1 MKNCTRLFIVLLLSI
16 QAIAQQKLDYDTD
29 SRWFW
34 GLNVGS
40 TWSKADVAKKN
51 DWGFGLTIGKAFNY
65 NYGRKLSFDI
75 RGRYLTGEWFGQN
88 YDTTDISGIYPYNLP
103 GTDYSS
109 TLGYSVLNHKTRVH
123 ELSLELVI
131 HANNLRARTGWDPY
145 VFGGIGYSWY
155 KATGN
160 LLGSDDNIIQ
170 YDQLVAANDISKES
184 ITDVFG
190 VLPDYETN
198 LIKDPAHEFAR
209 NWMPSLGLG
218 LGYQFGKRFSMG
230 IEHKTTFTRADN
242 FDGYILPTG
251 KYANDWYHYT
261 SLYMT
266 FQLRAQPIAE
276 PERQPIVVD
285 QTTPTVKY
293 PPIVDYRN
301 PMSDVT
307 VNSPNYNLVVSV
319 ANVLEQQQVQLTQ
332 NGRPIYFNWNR
343 NSGTASANVTLQLG
357 ANVFTTIGTNQVG
370 TDQETITIIYERL
383 PEPPTPPVVVKVP
396 PVVTITNP
404 AVNPKEVTTPTYAFE
419 STVLNVTQQNQIT
432 VKLNGQNIPFVFN
445 PTTHQVTGNLLLI
458 QGANTLQVAA
468 TNADGSDSKQTVLIY
483 RPVVVKVPPVVT
495 ITNPAVN
502 PKEVTSATY
511 AFESTVLNVTQQ
523 NQITVQL
530 NGQNILF
537 VFNPTTHQV
546 TGNLLLIQGANTLQ
560 VAATNADGS
569 DSKQTVLI
577 YRPVVVKVP
586 PVVTITNPA
595 VNPKEVT
602 SATYAF
608 ESTVL
613 NVTQQNQI
621 TVQLN
626 GQNIPFVFNPTT
638 HQVTGNLSLIQ
649 GANTLQVAATNADGS
664 DSKQTVLIYR
674 PVVVKVPPVVT
685 ITNPA
690 VNPKEVTSATY
701 AFESTVLNVTQQNQ
715 ITVQLNG
722 QNIPF
727 VFNPT
732 THQVTGNLSLIQG
745 ANTLQVAATNADGS
759 DSKQTVLIF
768 RPVVVKV
775 PPVVTITNPSVNPKE
790 VTTVTYAYES
800 TVLNVTQQNQITV
813 QLNGQNI
820 PFVFNPTTHQV
831 TGNLSLIQGANTL
844 QVAATN
850 ADGSDSK
857 QTVLIYQPAPIVL
870 LPEVNFVQPQSPGQ
884 VVAVAN
890 YNMLATVLHVTAANQ
905 ITVSLNG
912 QQMPSSAWSFNANS
926 HTVSMNT
933 VLATGNNVFVV
944 TGTNVAGTDNATTT
958 IIFRQPVVEC
968 IKPSIT
974 VMQPTAL
981 LTGGTVNQSTITMTA
996 QVTEVVSVTAISCR
1010 LNGVLQAAGTYTAG
1024 TYSKPLD
1031 LVSGQNVIE
1040 LSATNNCG
1048 TTTTSKT
1055 IVYRAPQVEKPVI
1068 TLKSPTTCPAL
1079 LARGP
1084 QVITG
1089 TVSGVANA
1097 SQVTISY
1104 NNSPVVFT
1112 STIANNTLTF
1122 SCTVTVLANT
1132 LNFPLVITAT
1142 NQGGVTVKECLISIK
1157 DYAGGGN
1164 DQTSPVGGDK
1174 PKPSPTKPRTPIIP
1188 TDTIRKPTITPPSTP
1203 AQP

>member
-1 MKNCTRLFIVLLLSI
+1 MKNITSLVVGLFLSLSVY
-16 QAIAQQKLDYDTD
+16 AQQKLDYDTD

-75 RGRYLTGEWFGQN
+75 RGRYLTGEWYGQN

-198 LIKDPAHEFAR
+198 LINDPAHEFAR
-209 NWMPSLGLG
+209 NWMPSLGVG

-301 PMSDVT
+301 PMNDVT

-332 NGRPIYFNWNR
+332 NGKPIYFNWNR
-343 NSGTASANVTLQLG
+343 NSCTASANVTLQLG
-357 ANVFTTIGTNQVG
+357 ANVFTTVGTNQVG

-404 AVNPKEVTTPTYAFE
+404 AINPKEVTTTTYAFE

-432 VKLNGQNIPFVFN
+432 VQLNGQNIPFVFN
-445 PTTHQVTGNLLLI
+445 PTTHQVTGNLSLI

-483 RPVVVKVPPVVT
+483 RPFVVKVPPVVT

-502 PKEVTSATY
+502 PKEVTTATY

-530 NGQNILF
+530 NGQNIPF

-546 TGNLLLIQGANTLQ
+546 TGNLSLIQGANTLQ

-577 YRPVVVKVP
+577 YRPFVVKVP

-602 SATYAF
+602 TATYAF

-690 VNPKEVTSATY
+690 INPKDVTTATF
-701 AFESTVLNVTQQNQ
+701 AFESTVLNVTQKNQ

-722 QNIPF
+722 QNTPF
-727 VFNPT
+727 GFNPA
-732 THQVTGNLSLIQG
+732 THQVTGNL
-745 ANTLQVAATNADGS
+745 T
-759 DSKQTVLIF
+759 
-768 RPVVVKV
+768 
-775 PPVVTITNPSVNPKE
+775 
-790 VTTVTYAYES
+790 
-800 TVLNVTQQNQITV
+800 
-813 QLNGQNI
+813 
-820 PFVFNPTTHQV
+820 
-831 TGNLSLIQGANTL
+831 LIQGANTL

-857 QTVLIYQPAPIVL
+857 QTVLIYKPAPVVL

-912 QQMPSSAWSFNANS
+912 QQMPSSAWLFNANS

-944 TGTNVAGTDNATTT
+944 TGTNAAGTDNATTT

-968 IKPSIT
+968 FKPSIT
-974 VMQPTAL
+974 FMQPTAL

-1164 DQTSPVGGDK
+1164 DQTNPVDGGK
-1174 PKPSPTKPRTPIIP
+1174 PKPSPAKPRTPINP
-1188 TDTIRKPTITPPSTP
+1188 TDTIRKPIITPPSTP

>member
-1 MKNCTRLFIVLLLSI
+1 VKEKIDVMKNITSLVVGLFLSLSVY
-16 QAIAQQKLDYDTD
+16 AQQKLDYDTD

-75 RGRYLTGEWFGQN
+75 RGRYLTGEWYGQN

-190 VLPDYETN
+190 ALPDYETN
-198 LIKDPAHEFAR
+198 LINDPAHEFAR

-301 PMSDVT
+301 PMNDVT

-332 NGRPIYFNWNR
+332 NGKPIYFNWNR
-343 NSGTASANVTLQLG
+343 NSGTASATVTLQLG
-357 ANVFTTIGTNQVG
+357 ANVFTTVGTNQVG

-502 PKEVTSATY
+502 PKEVTTPTY

-523 NQITVQL
+523 NQITVKL
-530 NGQNILF
+530 NGQNIPF

-586 PVVTITNPA
+586 PVVTITNPS

-602 SATYAF
+602 SATFAF

-613 NVTQQNQI
+613 NVTQKNQI

-626 GQNIPFVFNPTT
+626 GQNTPFGFNPAT
-638 HQVTGNLSLIQ
+638 HQVTGNLTLIQ

-664 DSKQTVLIYR
+664 DSKQTVLIY
-674 PVVVKVPPVVT
+674 K
-685 ITNPA
+685 
-690 VNPKEVTSATY
+690 
-701 AFESTVLNVTQQNQ
+701 
-715 ITVQLNG
+715 
-722 QNIPF
+722 
-727 VFNPT
+727 
-732 THQVTGNLSLIQG
+732 
-745 ANTLQVAATNADGS
+745 
-759 DSKQTVLIF
+759 
-768 RPVVVKV
+768 
-775 PPVVTITNPSVNPKE
+775 
-790 VTTVTYAYES
+790 
-800 TVLNVTQQNQITV
+800 
-813 QLNGQNI
+813 
-820 PFVFNPTTHQV
+820 
-831 TGNLSLIQGANTL
+831 
-844 QVAATN
+844 
-850 ADGSDSK
+850 
-857 QTVLIYQPAPIVL
+857 PAPVVL

-912 QQMPSSAWSFNANS
+912 QQMPSSAWLFNANS

-944 TGTNVAGTDNATTT
+944 TGTNAAGTANATTT

-974 VMQPTAL
+974 FMQPTAL

-1068 TLKSPTTCPAL
+1068 TLKSPTSCPAL

-1174 PKPSPTKPRTPIIP
+1174 PKPSPAKPRTPINP
-1188 TDTIRKPTITPPSTP
+1188 TDTIRKPIITPPTTP

>member
-1 MKNCTRLFIVLLLSI
+1 VKEKIDVMKNITSLVVGLFLSLSVY
-16 QAIAQQKLDYDTD
+16 AQQKLDYDTD

-75 RGRYLTGEWFGQN
+75 RGRYLTGEWYGQN

-190 VLPDYETN
+190 ALPDYETN
-198 LIKDPAHEFAR
+198 LINDPAHEFAR

-301 PMSDVT
+301 PMNDVT

-332 NGRPIYFNWNR
+332 NGKPIYFNWNR
-343 NSGTASANVTLQLG
+343 NSGTASATVTLQLG
-357 ANVFTTIGTNQVG
+357 ANVFTTVGTNQVG

-383 PEPPTPPVVVKVP
+383 PEPPTP
-396 PVVTITNP
+396 
-404 AVNPKEVTTPTYAFE
+404 
-419 STVLNVTQQNQIT
+419 
-432 VKLNGQNIPFVFN
+432 
-445 PTTHQVTGNLLLI
+445 
-458 QGANTLQVAA
+458 
-468 TNADGSDSKQTVLIY
+468 
-483 RPVVVKVPPVVT
+483 
-495 ITNPAVN
+495 
-502 PKEVTSATY
+502 
-511 AFESTVLNVTQQ
+511 
-523 NQITVQL
+523 
-530 NGQNILF
+530 
-537 VFNPTTHQV
+537 
-546 TGNLLLIQGANTLQ
+546 
-560 VAATNADGS
+560 
-569 DSKQTVLI
+569 
-577 YRPVVVKVP
+577 PVVVKVP

-638 HQVTGNLSLIQ
+638 HQVTGNLLLIQ

-685 ITNPA
+685 ITNPS
-690 VNPKEVTSATY
+690 VNPKEVTSATF
-701 AFESTVLNVTQQNQ
+701 AFESTVLNVTQKNQ

-722 QNIPF
+722 QNTPF
-727 VFNPT
+727 GFNPA
-732 THQVTGNLSLIQG
+732 THQVTGNL
-745 ANTLQVAATNADGS
+745 T
-759 DSKQTVLIF
+759 
-768 RPVVVKV
+768 
-775 PPVVTITNPSVNPKE
+775 
-790 VTTVTYAYES
+790 
-800 TVLNVTQQNQITV
+800 
-813 QLNGQNI
+813 
-820 PFVFNPTTHQV
+820 
-831 TGNLSLIQGANTL
+831 LIQGANTL

-857 QTVLIYQPAPIVL
+857 QTVLIYKPAPVVL

-912 QQMPSSAWSFNANS
+912 QQMPSSAWLFNANS

-944 TGTNVAGTDNATTT
+944 TGTNAAGTANATTT

-974 VMQPTAL
+974 FMQPTAL

-1068 TLKSPTTCPAL
+1068 TLKSPTSCPAL

-1174 PKPSPTKPRTPIIP
+1174 PKPSPAKPRTPINP
-1188 TDTIRKPTITPPSTP
+1188 TDTIRKPIITPPTTP

>member
-1 MKNCTRLFIVLLLSI
+1 MEIAFFWHGHGYYNRKLEIMKNCTRLFIVLLLSI

-343 NSGTASANVTLQLG
+343 NSGTASATVTLQLG

-383 PEPPTPPVVVKVP
+383 PEPPTPPVVVK
-396 PVVTITNP
+396 I
-404 AVNPKEVTTPTYAFE
+404 
-419 STVLNVTQQNQIT
+419 
-432 VKLNGQNIPFVFN
+432 
-445 PTTHQVTGNLLLI
+445 
-458 QGANTLQVAA
+458 
-468 TNADGSDSKQTVLIY
+468 
-483 RPVVVKVPPVVT
+483 
-495 ITNPAVN
+495 
-502 PKEVTSATY
+502 
-511 AFESTVLNVTQQ
+511 
-523 NQITVQL
+523 
-530 NGQNILF
+530 
-537 VFNPTTHQV
+537 
-546 TGNLLLIQGANTLQ
+546 
-560 VAATNADGS
+560 
-569 DSKQTVLI
+569 
-577 YRPVVVKVP
+577 
-586 PVVTITNPA
+586 
-595 VNPKEVT
+595 
-602 SATYAF
+602 
-608 ESTVL
+608 
-613 NVTQQNQI
+613 
-621 TVQLN
+621 
-626 GQNIPFVFNPTT
+626 
-638 HQVTGNLSLIQ
+638 
-649 GANTLQVAATNADGS
+649 
-664 DSKQTVLIYR
+664 
-674 PVVVKVPPVVT
+674 
-685 ITNPA
+685 
-690 VNPKEVTSATY
+690 
-701 AFESTVLNVTQQNQ
+701 
-715 ITVQLNG
+715 
-722 QNIPF
+722 
-727 VFNPT
+727 
-732 THQVTGNLSLIQG
+732 
-745 ANTLQVAATNADGS
+745 
-759 DSKQTVLIF
+759 
-768 RPVVVKV
+768 

-790 VTTVTYAYES
+790 VTSATYAFES

-933 VLATGNNVFVV
+933 VLAAGNNVFVV
-944 TGTNVAGTDNATTT
+944 TGTNAAGTDNATTT

>member
-301 PMSDVT
+301 PMNDVT

-343 NSGTASANVTLQLG
+343 NSGTASVNVTLQLG

-404 AVNPKEVTTPTYAFE
+404 
-419 STVLNVTQQNQIT
+419 S
-432 VKLNGQNIPFVFN
+432 
-445 PTTHQVTGNLLLI
+445 
-458 QGANTLQVAA
+458 
-468 TNADGSDSKQTVLIY
+468 
-483 RPVVVKVPPVVT
+483 
-495 ITNPAVN
+495 VN

-511 AFESTVLNVTQQ
+511 AF
-523 NQITVQL
+523 
-530 NGQNILF
+530 
-537 VFNPTTHQV
+537 
-546 TGNLLLIQGANTLQ
+546 
-560 VAATNADGS
+560 
-569 DSKQTVLI
+569 
-577 YRPVVVKVP
+577 
-586 PVVTITNPA
+586 
-595 VNPKEVT
+595 
-602 SATYAF
+602 
-608 ESTVL
+608 
-613 NVTQQNQI
+613 
-621 TVQLN
+621 
-626 GQNIPFVFNPTT
+626 
-638 HQVTGNLSLIQ
+638 
-649 GANTLQVAATNADGS
+649 
-664 DSKQTVLIYR
+664 
-674 PVVVKVPPVVT
+674 
-685 ITNPA
+685 
-690 VNPKEVTSATY
+690 
-701 AFESTVLNVTQQNQ
+701 
-715 ITVQLNG
+715 
-722 QNIPF
+722 
-727 VFNPT
+727 
-732 THQVTGNLSLIQG
+732 
-745 ANTLQVAATNADGS
+745 
-759 DSKQTVLIF
+759 
-768 RPVVVKV
+768 
-775 PPVVTITNPSVNPKE
+775 
-790 VTTVTYAYES
+790 ES

-944 TGTNVAGTDNATTT
+944 TGTNAAGTDNATTT

-1174 PKPSPTKPRTPIIP
+1174 PKPSPAKPRTPIIP
-1188 TDTIRKPTITPPSTP
+1188 TDTIKKPTITPPSTP

>member
-1 MKNCTRLFIVLLLSI
+1 
-16 QAIAQQKLDYDTD
+16 
-29 SRWFW
+29 
-34 GLNVGS
+34 
-40 TWSKADVAKKN
+40 
-51 DWGFGLTIGKAFNY
+51 
-65 NYGRKLSFDI
+65 
-75 RGRYLTGEWFGQN
+75 
-88 YDTTDISGIYPYNLP
+88 
-103 GTDYSS
+103 
-109 TLGYSVLNHKTRVH
+109 
-123 ELSLELVI
+123 
-131 HANNLRARTGWDPY
+131 
-145 VFGGIGYSWY
+145 
-155 KATGN
+155 
-160 LLGSDDNIIQ
+160 
-170 YDQLVAANDISKES
+170 
-184 ITDVFG
+184 
-190 VLPDYETN
+190 
-198 LIKDPAHEFAR
+198 
-209 NWMPSLGLG
+209 
-218 LGYQFGKRFSMG
+218 
-230 IEHKTTFTRADN
+230 
-242 FDGYILPTG
+242 
-251 KYANDWYHYT
+251 
-261 SLYMT
+261 
-266 FQLRAQPIAE
+266 
-276 PERQPIVVD
+276 
-285 QTTPTVKY
+285 
-293 PPIVDYRN
+293 
-301 PMSDVT
+301 
-307 VNSPNYNLVVSV
+307 
-319 ANVLEQQQVQLTQ
+319 
-332 NGRPIYFNWNR
+332 
-343 NSGTASANVTLQLG
+343 
-357 ANVFTTIGTNQVG
+357 
-370 TDQETITIIYERL
+370 
-383 PEPPTPPVVVKVP
+383 
-396 PVVTITNP
+396 
-404 AVNPKEVTTPTYAFE
+404 
-419 STVLNVTQQNQIT
+419 
-432 VKLNGQNIPFVFN
+432 
-445 PTTHQVTGNLLLI
+445 LI

-511 AFESTVLNVTQQ
+511 AFESTVLNVTQ
-523 NQITVQL
+523 
-530 NGQNILF
+530 
-537 VFNPTTHQV
+537 
-546 TGNLLLIQGANTLQ
+546 
-560 VAATNADGS
+560 
-569 DSKQTVLI
+569 K
-577 YRPVVVKVP
+577 
-586 PVVTITNPA
+586 
-595 VNPKEVT
+595 
-602 SATYAF
+602 
-608 ESTVL
+608 
-613 NVTQQNQI
+613 NQI

-685 ITNPA
+685 IANPA
-690 VNPKEVTSATY
+690 INPKEVTTATF
-701 AFESTVLNVTQQNQ
+701 AFESTVLNVTQKNQ

-722 QNIPF
+722 QNTPF
-727 VFNPT
+727 GFNPA
-732 THQVTGNLSLIQG
+732 THQVTGNL
-745 ANTLQVAATNADGS
+745 T
-759 DSKQTVLIF
+759 
-768 RPVVVKV
+768 
-775 PPVVTITNPSVNPKE
+775 
-790 VTTVTYAYES
+790 
-800 TVLNVTQQNQITV
+800 
-813 QLNGQNI
+813 
-820 PFVFNPTTHQV
+820 
-831 TGNLSLIQGANTL
+831 LIQGANTL

-857 QTVLIYQPAPIVL
+857 QTVLIYKPAPVVL

-944 TGTNVAGTDNATTT
+944 TGTNAAGTANATTT

-974 VMQPTAL
+974 FMQPTAL
-981 LTGGTVNQSTITMTA
+981 LTGGTVNQATITMTA

-1010 LNGVLQAAGTYTAG
+1010 LNGVLQAVGTYAAG

-1068 TLKSPTTCPAL
+1068 TLKSPTICPAL

-1174 PKPSPTKPRTPIIP
+1174 PKPSPAKPRTPIIP

>member
-530 NGQNILF
+530 NGQNI
-537 VFNPTTHQV
+537 
-546 TGNLLLIQGANTLQ
+546 
-560 VAATNADGS
+560 
-569 DSKQTVLI
+569 
-577 YRPVVVKVP
+577 
-586 PVVTITNPA
+586 
-595 VNPKEVT
+595 
-602 SATYAF
+602 
-608 ESTVL
+608 
-613 NVTQQNQI
+613 
-621 TVQLN
+621 
-626 GQNIPFVFNPTT
+626 
-638 HQVTGNLSLIQ
+638 
-649 GANTLQVAATNADGS
+649 
-664 DSKQTVLIYR
+664 
-674 PVVVKVPPVVT
+674 
-685 ITNPA
+685 
-690 VNPKEVTSATY
+690 
-701 AFESTVLNVTQQNQ
+701 
-715 ITVQLNG
+715 
-722 QNIPF
+722 
-727 VFNPT
+727 
-732 THQVTGNLSLIQG
+732 
-745 ANTLQVAATNADGS
+745 
-759 DSKQTVLIF
+759 
-768 RPVVVKV
+768 
-775 PPVVTITNPSVNPKE
+775 
-790 VTTVTYAYES
+790 
-800 TVLNVTQQNQITV
+800 
-813 QLNGQNI
+813 

>member
-1 MKNCTRLFIVLLLSI
+1 VKEKIDVMKNITSLVVGLFLSLSVY
-16 QAIAQQKLDYDTD
+16 AQQKLDYDTD

-75 RGRYLTGEWFGQN
+75 RGRYLTGEWCGQN

-123 ELSLELVI
+123 ELSLELVL

-198 LIKDPAHEFAR
+198 LINDPAHEFAR
-209 NWMPSLGLG
+209 NWMPSLGVG

-242 FDGYILPTG
+242 FDGYILPAG

-261 SLYMT
+261 SFYMT
-266 FQLRAQPIAE
+266 FQLRAQPIDE
-276 PERQPIVVD
+276 PERKPELVD

-301 PMSDVT
+301 PMNDVT

-343 NSGTASANVTLQLG
+343 NSATASATVTLQLG

-404 AVNPKEVTTPTYAFE
+404 AVNPKEVTT
-419 STVLNVTQQNQIT
+419 
-432 VKLNGQNIPFVFN
+432 
-445 PTTHQVTGNLLLI
+445 
-458 QGANTLQVAA
+458 
-468 TNADGSDSKQTVLIY
+468 
-483 RPVVVKVPPVVT
+483 
-495 ITNPAVN
+495 
-502 PKEVTSATY
+502 ATY
-511 AFESTVLNVTQQ
+511 AFES
-523 NQITVQL
+523 
-530 NGQNILF
+530 
-537 VFNPTTHQV
+537 
-546 TGNLLLIQGANTLQ
+546 
-560 VAATNADGS
+560 S
-569 DSKQTVLI
+569 
-577 YRPVVVKVP
+577 
-586 PVVTITNPA
+586 
-595 VNPKEVT
+595 
-602 SATYAF
+602 
-608 ESTVL
+608 VL

-690 VNPKEVTSATY
+690 VNPKDVTTATY

-732 THQVTGNLSLIQG
+732 THQVTGNLL
-745 ANTLQVAATNADGS
+745 
-759 DSKQTVLIF
+759 
-768 RPVVVKV
+768 
-775 PPVVTITNPSVNPKE
+775 
-790 VTTVTYAYES
+790 
-800 TVLNVTQQNQITV
+800 
-813 QLNGQNI
+813 
-820 PFVFNPTTHQV
+820 
-831 TGNLSLIQGANTL
+831 LIQGANTL

-857 QTVLIYQPAPIVL
+857 QTVLIYRPVVVKVPPVVTITNPAVNPKDVTTATFAFESTVLNVTQKNQITVQLNGQNTPFGFNPATHQVTGNLTLIQGANTLQVAATNADGSDSKQTVLIYKPAPVVL
-870 LPEVNFVQPQSPGQ
+870 LPEVNFAQPQSPGQ

-890 YNMLATVLHVTAANQ
+890 YNMLATVLHVTAVNQ

-944 TGTNVAGTDNATTT
+944 TGTNAAGTANATTT

-974 VMQPTAL
+974 FMQPTAL

-1010 LNGVLQAAGTYTAG
+1010 LNGVLQAAGTYAAG

-1048 TTTTSKT
+1048 TTTTSKM

-1164 DQTSPVGGDK
+1164 DQTSPVDGGK
-1174 PKPSPTKPRTPIIP
+1174 PKPSPAKPRTPIIP
-1188 TDTIRKPTITPPSTP
+1188 TDTIRKPTITPPTTP
-1203 AQP
+1203 AKP

>member
-1 MKNCTRLFIVLLLSI
+1 MEIAFFWHGHGYYNRKLEIMKNCTRLFIVLLLSI

-160 LLGSDDNIIQ
+160 LLGMDGNLIQ

-190 VLPDYETN
+190 ILPDYETN

-261 SLYMT
+261 SFYMT
-266 FQLRAQPIAE
+266 FQLRADPIDE
-276 PERQPIVVD
+276 PERKPELVD

-301 PMSDVT
+301 PMNDVT

-396 PVVTITNP
+396 PVVTI
-404 AVNPKEVTTPTYAFE
+404 
-419 STVLNVTQQNQIT
+419 S
-432 VKLNGQNIPFVFN
+432 
-445 PTTHQVTGNLLLI
+445 
-458 QGANTLQVAA
+458 
-468 TNADGSDSKQTVLIY
+468 
-483 RPVVVKVPPVVT
+483 
-495 ITNPAVN
+495 
-502 PKEVTSATY
+502 
-511 AFESTVLNVTQQ
+511 
-523 NQITVQL
+523 
-530 NGQNILF
+530 
-537 VFNPTTHQV
+537 
-546 TGNLLLIQGANTLQ
+546 
-560 VAATNADGS
+560 
-569 DSKQTVLI
+569 
-577 YRPVVVKVP
+577 
-586 PVVTITNPA
+586 NPA

-664 DSKQTVLIYR
+664 DSKQTVLIY
-674 PVVVKVPPVVT
+674 
-685 ITNPA
+685 
-690 VNPKEVTSATY
+690 
-701 AFESTVLNVTQQNQ
+701 
-715 ITVQLNG
+715 
-722 QNIPF
+722 
-727 VFNPT
+727 
-732 THQVTGNLSLIQG
+732 
-745 ANTLQVAATNADGS
+745 
-759 DSKQTVLIF
+759 

-933 VLATGNNVFVV
+933 VLAAGNNVFVV
-944 TGTNVAGTDNATTT
+944 TGTNAAGTDNATTT

-981 LTGGTVNQSTITMTA
+981 LTGGTVNQATITMTA

-1055 IVYRAPQVEKPVI
+1055 IIYRAPQVEKPVI

>member
-1 MKNCTRLFIVLLLSI
+1 MKNVTNLVVGLFLSLSVY
-16 QAIAQQKLDYDTD
+16 AQQKLDYDTD

-75 RGRYLTGEWFGQN
+75 RGRYLTGEWYGQN

-198 LIKDPAHEFAR
+198 LINDPAHEFAR
-209 NWMPSLGLG
+209 NWMPSLGVG

-285 QTTPTVKY
+285 QSTPTVKY

-301 PMSDVT
+301 PMNDVT

-332 NGRPIYFNWNR
+332 NGKPIYFNWNR

-357 ANVFTTIGTNQVG
+357 ANVFTTTGTNQVG
-370 TDQETITIIYERL
+370 TDQETVTIIYERL
-383 PEPPTPPVVVKVP
+383 PETPTPPVVVKLP

-404 AVNPKEVTTPTYAFE
+404 AINPKEVTTATYAFE

-432 VKLNGQNIPFVFN
+432 VQLNGQNIPFVFN
-445 PTTHQVTGNLLLI
+445 QTTHQVTGNLTLI
-458 QGANTLQVAA
+458 QGANTLQVGA
-468 TNADGSDSKQTVLIY
+468 TNADGSDSKQTTLIY

-511 AFESTVLNVTQQ
+511 AFESTVLNVTQK

-530 NGQNILF
+530 NGQNIPFAFNPTTHQVTGNLALIQGANTLQVAATNADGSDSKQTTLIYRPVVVKVPPVVTITNPAVNPKEVTTATYAFESTVLNVTQKNQITVQLNGQNIPF

-546 TGNLLLIQGANTLQ
+546 TGNLILIQGANTLQ

-577 YRPVVVKVP
+577 YRPAP
-586 PVVTITNPA
+586 P
-595 VNPKEVT
+595 
-602 SATYAF
+602 
-608 ESTVL
+608 
-613 NVTQQNQI
+613 
-621 TVQLN
+621 
-626 GQNIPFVFNPTT
+626 
-638 HQVTGNLSLIQ
+638 IQ
-649 GANTLQVAATNADGS
+649 
-664 DSKQTVLIYR
+664 
-674 PVVVKVPPVVT
+674 
-685 ITNPA
+685 
-690 VNPKEVTSATY
+690 
-701 AFESTVLNVTQQNQ
+701 
-715 ITVQLNG
+715 
-722 QNIPF
+722 
-727 VFNPT
+727 
-732 THQVTGNLSLIQG
+732 
-745 ANTLQVAATNADGS
+745 
-759 DSKQTVLIF
+759 
-768 RPVVVKV
+768 
-775 PPVVTITNPSVNPKE
+775 
-790 VTTVTYAYES
+790 
-800 TVLNVTQQNQITV
+800 
-813 QLNGQNI
+813 
-820 PFVFNPTTHQV
+820 
-831 TGNLSLIQGANTL
+831 
-844 QVAATN
+844 
-850 ADGSDSK
+850 
-857 QTVLIYQPAPIVL
+857 
-870 LPEVNFVQPQSPGQ
+870 
-884 VVAVAN
+884 
-890 YNMLATVLHVTAANQ
+890 
-905 ITVSLNG
+905 
-912 QQMPSSAWSFNANS
+912 
-926 HTVSMNT
+926 
-933 VLATGNNVFVV
+933 
-944 TGTNVAGTDNATTT
+944 
-958 IIFRQPVVEC
+958 
-968 IKPSIT
+968 
-974 VMQPTAL
+974 
-981 LTGGTVNQSTITMTA
+981 
-996 QVTEVVSVTAISCR
+996 
-1010 LNGVLQAAGTYTAG
+1010 
-1024 TYSKPLD
+1024 
-1031 LVSGQNVIE
+1031 
-1040 LSATNNCG
+1040 
-1048 TTTTSKT
+1048 
-1055 IVYRAPQVEKPVI
+1055 KPVI
-1068 TLKSPTTCPAL
+1068 TIKSPTTCPAL

-1084 QVITG
+1084 QVVTGTITG
-1089 TVSGVANA
+1089 VSNAN
-1097 SQVTISY
+1097 QVTIVY
-1104 NNSPVVFT
+1104 NNTPVVFT

-1122 SCTVTVLANT
+1122 SCTITLLAT
-1132 LNFPLVITAT
+1132 TSNFPLVITAT
-1142 NQGGVTVKECLISIK
+1142 NQGGVTVKECSISIK

-1164 DQTSPVGGDK
+1164 DQTSPVDGGK
-1174 PKPSPTKPRTPIIP
+1174 PKPTPAKPRTPIVP
-1188 TDTIRKPTITPPSTP
+1188 TDTIRKPIKTPPTTP

>member
-1 MKNCTRLFIVLLLSI
+1 MKNVTSLVVGLFLSLSVY
-16 QAIAQQKLDYDTD
+16 AQQKLDYDTD

-170 YDQLVAANDISKES
+170 YDQLVAANDISIES

-190 VLPDYETN
+190 ILHDYETN
-198 LIKDPAHEFAR
+198 LINDPAHEFAR

-301 PMSDVT
+301 PISDVT

-343 NSGTASANVTLQLG
+343 NSGTASANVTLQIG

-383 PEPPTPPVVVKVP
+383 PEAPTPPVVVKVP

-419 STVLNVTQQNQIT
+419 SSVLNVTQKNQIS
-432 VKLNGQNIPFVFN
+432 VQLNGQNTTFGFN
-445 PTTHQVTGNLLLI
+445 PATHQVTGNLTLI

-502 PKEVTSATY
+502 PKEVTTPTY
-511 AFESTVLNVTQQ
+511 AFESTVLNVTQK
-523 NQITVQL
+523 NQISVQL
-530 NGQNILF
+530 NGQNTPF
-537 VFNPTTHQV
+537 GFNPATHQV
-546 TGNLLLIQGANTLQ
+546 TGNLTLIQGANTLQ

-602 SATYAF
+602 MPTYAF

-613 NVTQQNQI
+613 NVTQKNQI

-626 GQNIPFVFNPTT
+626 GQNTPFGFNPAT
-638 HQVTGNLSLIQ
+638 HQVTGNLTLTQ

-674 PVVVKVPPVVT
+674 P
-685 ITNPA
+685 
-690 VNPKEVTSATY
+690 
-701 AFESTVLNVTQQNQ
+701 
-715 ITVQLNG
+715 
-722 QNIPF
+722 
-727 VFNPT
+727 
-732 THQVTGNLSLIQG
+732 
-745 ANTLQVAATNADGS
+745 
-759 DSKQTVLIF
+759 
-768 RPVVVKV
+768 
-775 PPVVTITNPSVNPKE
+775 
-790 VTTVTYAYES
+790 
-800 TVLNVTQQNQITV
+800 
-813 QLNGQNI
+813 
-820 PFVFNPTTHQV
+820 
-831 TGNLSLIQGANTL
+831 
-844 QVAATN
+844 
-850 ADGSDSK
+850 
-857 QTVLIYQPAPIVL
+857 
-870 LPEVNFVQPQSPGQ
+870 
-884 VVAVAN
+884 
-890 YNMLATVLHVTAANQ
+890 
-905 ITVSLNG
+905 
-912 QQMPSSAWSFNANS
+912 
-926 HTVSMNT
+926 
-933 VLATGNNVFVV
+933 
-944 TGTNVAGTDNATTT
+944 
-958 IIFRQPVVEC
+958 
-968 IKPSIT
+968 
-974 VMQPTAL
+974 
-981 LTGGTVNQSTITMTA
+981 
-996 QVTEVVSVTAISCR
+996 
-1010 LNGVLQAAGTYTAG
+1010 
-1024 TYSKPLD
+1024 
-1031 LVSGQNVIE
+1031 
-1040 LSATNNCG
+1040 
-1048 TTTTSKT
+1048 
-1055 IVYRAPQVEKPVI
+1055 APQIQKPVI

-1097 SQVTISY
+1097 SQVTILY
-1104 NNSPVVFT
+1104 NNTPVVFT

-1122 SCTVTVLANT
+1122 SFTITVLANT

-1142 NQGGVTVKECLISIK
+1142 NQAGVTVKECLISIK
-1157 DYAGGGN
+1157 DYAGGT
-1164 DQTSPVGGDK
+1164 DQTNPVDGGK
-1174 PKPSPTKPRTPIIP
+1174 PKPSPAKPRTPINP
-1188 TDTIRKPTITPPSTP
+1188 ADTIRKPTITPPSTP

>member
-1 MKNCTRLFIVLLLSI
+1 MKNVTNLVVGLFLSLSVY
-16 QAIAQQKLDYDTD
+16 AQQKLDYDTD

-75 RGRYLTGEWFGQN
+75 RGRYLTGEWYGQN
-88 YDTTDISGIYPYNLP
+88 YDTTDVSGIYPYNLP

-198 LIKDPAHEFAR
+198 LINDPAHEFAR
-209 NWMPSLGLG
+209 NWMPSLGVG

-251 KYANDWYHYT
+251 KYANDWCHYT

-285 QTTPTVKY
+285 QSTPTVKY

-301 PMSDVT
+301 PMNDVT

-319 ANVLEQQQVQLTQ
+319 ANVLEQQQVQITQ
-332 NGRPIYFNWNR
+332 NGKPIYFNWNR

-370 TDQETITIIYERL
+370 TDQETITITYERL
-383 PEPPTPPVVVKVP
+383 PETPTPPIVVKLP

-404 AVNPKEVTTPTYAFE
+404 AVNPKEVTT
-419 STVLNVTQQNQIT
+419 
-432 VKLNGQNIPFVFN
+432 
-445 PTTHQVTGNLLLI
+445 
-458 QGANTLQVAA
+458 
-468 TNADGSDSKQTVLIY
+468 
-483 RPVVVKVPPVVT
+483 
-495 ITNPAVN
+495 
-502 PKEVTSATY
+502 ATY

-530 NGQNILF
+530 NGQNIPF
-537 VFNPTTHQV
+537 TFNPTSHQV
-546 TGNLLLIQGANTLQ
+546 TGNLTLIQGANTLQ
-560 VAATNADGS
+560 VSATNADGS
-569 DSKQTVLI
+569 DSKQTVLIYRPVVVKLPPVVTITNPAVNPKEVATATYAFESTVLNVTQQNQISVQLNGQNIPFTFNPTSHQVTGNLTLIQGANTLQVSATNNDGSDSKQTTLI

-638 HQVTGNLSLIQ
+638 HQVTGNLILIQ

-674 PVVVKVPPVVT
+674 P
-685 ITNPA
+685 
-690 VNPKEVTSATY
+690 AT
-701 AFESTVLNVTQQNQ
+701 Q
-715 ITVQLNG
+715 IL
-722 QNIPF
+722 
-727 VFNPT
+727 
-732 THQVTGNLSLIQG
+732 
-745 ANTLQVAATNADGS
+745 
-759 DSKQTVLIF
+759 
-768 RPVVVKV
+768 
-775 PPVVTITNPSVNPKE
+775 
-790 VTTVTYAYES
+790 
-800 TVLNVTQQNQITV
+800 
-813 QLNGQNI
+813 
-820 PFVFNPTTHQV
+820 
-831 TGNLSLIQGANTL
+831 
-844 QVAATN
+844 
-850 ADGSDSK
+850 
-857 QTVLIYQPAPIVL
+857 
-870 LPEVNFVQPQSPGQ
+870 
-884 VVAVAN
+884 
-890 YNMLATVLHVTAANQ
+890 
-905 ITVSLNG
+905 
-912 QQMPSSAWSFNANS
+912 
-926 HTVSMNT
+926 
-933 VLATGNNVFVV
+933 
-944 TGTNVAGTDNATTT
+944 
-958 IIFRQPVVEC
+958 
-968 IKPSIT
+968 
-974 VMQPTAL
+974 
-981 LTGGTVNQSTITMTA
+981 
-996 QVTEVVSVTAISCR
+996 
-1010 LNGVLQAAGTYTAG
+1010 
-1024 TYSKPLD
+1024 
-1031 LVSGQNVIE
+1031 
-1040 LSATNNCG
+1040 
-1048 TTTTSKT
+1048 
-1055 IVYRAPQVEKPVI
+1055 KPVI

-1097 SQVTISY
+1097 SQVTILY
-1104 NNSPVVFT
+1104 NNTPVAFT

-1122 SCTVTVLANT
+1122 SCTITVLAT
-1132 LNFPLVITAT
+1132 TSNFPLVITAT

-1164 DQTSPVGGDK
+1164 DQTSPVDGGK
-1174 PKPSPTKPRTPIIP
+1174 PKPTPAKPRTPIVP
-1188 TDTIRKPTITPPSTP
+1188 TDTIRKPIVTPPTTP
-1203 AQP
+1203 AKP

>member
-1 MKNCTRLFIVLLLSI
+1 MYFFVNLLKIQAFLLDSQLVFSNKLTCEYFLARSWLEKEKIDVMKNVTSLVVGLFISLSVY
-16 QAIAQQKLDYDTD
+16 AQQKLDYDTD

-190 VLPDYETN
+190 ILHDYETN
-198 LIKDPAHEFAR
+198 LINDPAHEFAR

-301 PMSDVT
+301 PISDVT

-332 NGRPIYFNWNR
+332 NGKLIYFNWNR
-343 NSGTASANVTLQLG
+343 NSGTASANVTLQIG

-383 PEPPTPPVVVKVP
+383 PEAPTPPVVVKVP

-404 AVNPKEVTTPTYAFE
+404 AVNPKEVTMPTYAFE
-419 STVLNVTQQNQIT
+419 STVLNVTQKNQIS
-432 VKLNGQNIPFVFN
+432 VQLNGQNTPFGFN
-445 PTTHQVTGNLLLI
+445 PATHQVTGNLTLI

-502 PKEVTSATY
+502 PKEVTMPTY
-511 AFESTVLNVTQQ
+511 AFESTVLNVTQK
-523 NQITVQL
+523 NQISVQL
-530 NGQNILF
+530 NGQNTPF
-537 VFNPTTHQV
+537 GFNPATHQV
-546 TGNLLLIQGANTLQ
+546 TGNLTLIQGANTLQ

-602 SATYAF
+602 MPTYAF

-613 NVTQQNQI
+613 NVTQKNQI

-626 GQNIPFVFNPTT
+626 GQNTPFGFNPAT
-638 HQVTGNLSLIQ
+638 HQVTGNLTLIQ

-690 VNPKEVTSATY
+690 VNPKEVTMPTY
-701 AFESTVLNVTQQNQ
+701 AFESTVLNVTQKNQ

-722 QNIPF
+722 QNTPF
-727 VFNPT
+727 GFNPA
-732 THQVTGNLSLIQG
+732 THQVTGNL
-745 ANTLQVAATNADGS
+745 T
-759 DSKQTVLIF
+759 
-768 RPVVVKV
+768 
-775 PPVVTITNPSVNPKE
+775 
-790 VTTVTYAYES
+790 
-800 TVLNVTQQNQITV
+800 
-813 QLNGQNI
+813 
-820 PFVFNPTTHQV
+820 
-831 TGNLSLIQGANTL
+831 LIQGANTL

-857 QTVLIYQPAPIVL
+857 QTVLIYRPAP
-870 LPEVNFVQPQSPGQ
+870 
-884 VVAVAN
+884 
-890 YNMLATVLHVTAANQ
+890 Q
-905 ITVSLNG
+905 I
-912 QQMPSSAWSFNANS
+912 Q
-926 HTVSMNT
+926 
-933 VLATGNNVFVV
+933 
-944 TGTNVAGTDNATTT
+944 
-958 IIFRQPVVEC
+958 
-968 IKPSIT
+968 
-974 VMQPTAL
+974 
-981 LTGGTVNQSTITMTA
+981 
-996 QVTEVVSVTAISCR
+996 
-1010 LNGVLQAAGTYTAG
+1010 
-1024 TYSKPLD
+1024 
-1031 LVSGQNVIE
+1031 
-1040 LSATNNCG
+1040 
-1048 TTTTSKT
+1048 
-1055 IVYRAPQVEKPVI
+1055 KPVI

-1097 SQVTISY
+1097 SQVTILY
-1104 NNSPVVFT
+1104 NNTPVVFT
-1112 STIANNTLTF
+1112 STSVNNTLTF
-1122 SCTVTVLANT
+1122 SCTITVLANT

-1142 NQGGVTVKECLISIK
+1142 NQAGVTVKECLISIK
-1157 DYAGGGN
+1157 DYAGGT
-1164 DQTSPVGGDK
+1164 DQTNPVDGGK
-1174 PKPSPTKPRTPIIP
+1174 PKPSPAKPRTPINP
-1188 TDTIRKPTITPPSTP
+1188 ADTIRKPTITPPSTP

>member
-301 PMSDVT
+301 PMNDVT

-343 NSGTASANVTLQLG
+343 NSGTASVNVTLQLG

-404 AVNPKEVTTPTYAFE
+404 
-419 STVLNVTQQNQIT
+419 S
-432 VKLNGQNIPFVFN
+432 
-445 PTTHQVTGNLLLI
+445 
-458 QGANTLQVAA
+458 
-468 TNADGSDSKQTVLIY
+468 
-483 RPVVVKVPPVVT
+483 
-495 ITNPAVN
+495 
-502 PKEVTSATY
+502 
-511 AFESTVLNVTQQ
+511 
-523 NQITVQL
+523 
-530 NGQNILF
+530 
-537 VFNPTTHQV
+537 
-546 TGNLLLIQGANTLQ
+546 
-560 VAATNADGS
+560 
-569 DSKQTVLI
+569 
-577 YRPVVVKVP
+577 
-586 PVVTITNPA
+586 

-759 DSKQTVLIF
+759 DSKQTVLI
-768 RPVVVKV
+768 
-775 PPVVTITNPSVNPKE
+775 
-790 VTTVTYAYES
+790 
-800 TVLNVTQQNQITV
+800 
-813 QLNGQNI
+813 
-820 PFVFNPTTHQV
+820 
-831 TGNLSLIQGANTL
+831 
-844 QVAATN
+844 
-850 ADGSDSK
+850 
-857 QTVLIYQPAPIVL
+857 YQPAPIVL

-944 TGTNVAGTDNATTT
+944 TGTNAAGTDNATTT

-1174 PKPSPTKPRTPIIP
+1174 PKPSPAKPRTPIIP
-1188 TDTIRKPTITPPSTP
+1188 TDTIKKPTITPPSTP

>member
-1 MKNCTRLFIVLLLSI
+1 MKNITSLVVGLFLSLSVY
-16 QAIAQQKLDYDTD
+16 AQQKLDYDTD

-75 RGRYLTGEWFGQN
+75 RGRYLTGEWYGQN

-198 LIKDPAHEFAR
+198 LINDPAHEFAR
-209 NWMPSLGLG
+209 NWMPSLGVG

-230 IEHKTTFTRADN
+230 IEHKTTFTRVDN

-301 PMSDVT
+301 PMNDVT
-307 VNSPNYNLVVSV
+307 VNSSNYNLVVSV

-357 ANVFTTIGTNQVG
+357 ANVFTTVGTNQVG

-396 PVVTITNP
+396 PVLTITNP
-404 AVNPKEVTTPTYAFE
+404 AINPKEVTTATYAFE

-432 VKLNGQNIPFVFN
+432 VK
-445 PTTHQVTGNLLLI
+445 
-458 QGANTLQVAA
+458 
-468 TNADGSDSKQTVLIY
+468 
-483 RPVVVKVPPVVT
+483 
-495 ITNPAVN
+495 
-502 PKEVTSATY
+502 
-511 AFESTVLNVTQQ
+511 
-523 NQITVQL
+523 
-530 NGQNILF
+530 
-537 VFNPTTHQV
+537 
-546 TGNLLLIQGANTLQ
+546 
-560 VAATNADGS
+560 
-569 DSKQTVLI
+569 
-577 YRPVVVKVP
+577 
-586 PVVTITNPA
+586 
-595 VNPKEVT
+595 
-602 SATYAF
+602 
-608 ESTVL
+608 
-613 NVTQQNQI
+613 
-621 TVQLN
+621 
-626 GQNIPFVFNPTT
+626 
-638 HQVTGNLSLIQ
+638 
-649 GANTLQVAATNADGS
+649 
-664 DSKQTVLIYR
+664 
-674 PVVVKVPPVVT
+674 
-685 ITNPA
+685 
-690 VNPKEVTSATY
+690 
-701 AFESTVLNVTQQNQ
+701 
-715 ITVQLNG
+715 
-722 QNIPF
+722 
-727 VFNPT
+727 
-732 THQVTGNLSLIQG
+732 
-745 ANTLQVAATNADGS
+745 
-759 DSKQTVLIF
+759 
-768 RPVVVKV
+768 
-775 PPVVTITNPSVNPKE
+775 
-790 VTTVTYAYES
+790 
-800 TVLNVTQQNQITV
+800 
-813 QLNGQNI
+813 LNGQNI

-981 LTGGTVNQSTITMTA
+981 LTGGTVNQATITLTA

-1174 PKPSPTKPRTPIIP
+1174 PKPSPAKPRTPIIP
-1188 TDTIRKPTITPPSTP
+1188 TDTIRKPTITPPTTP

>member
-1 MKNCTRLFIVLLLSI
+1 MKNITSLVVGLFLSLSVY
-16 QAIAQQKLDYDTD
+16 AQQKLDYDTD

-75 RGRYLTGEWFGQN
+75 RGRYLTGEWYGQN

-198 LIKDPAHEFAR
+198 LINDPAHEFAR
-209 NWMPSLGLG
+209 NWMPSLGVG

-301 PMSDVT
+301 PMNDVT

-357 ANVFTTIGTNQVG
+357 ANVFTTVGTNQVG

-396 PVVTITNP
+396 PIV
-404 AVNPKEVTTPTYAFE
+404 
-419 STVLNVTQQNQIT
+419 S
-432 VKLNGQNIPFVFN
+432 
-445 PTTHQVTGNLLLI
+445 
-458 QGANTLQVAA
+458 
-468 TNADGSDSKQTVLIY
+468 
-483 RPVVVKVPPVVT
+483 
-495 ITNPAVN
+495 
-502 PKEVTSATY
+502 
-511 AFESTVLNVTQQ
+511 
-523 NQITVQL
+523 
-530 NGQNILF
+530 
-537 VFNPTTHQV
+537 
-546 TGNLLLIQGANTLQ
+546 
-560 VAATNADGS
+560 
-569 DSKQTVLI
+569 
-577 YRPVVVKVP
+577 
-586 PVVTITNPA
+586 ITNPA

-690 VNPKEVTSATY
+690 VNPKDVTSATY

-759 DSKQTVLIF
+759 DSKQTMLIY

-775 PPVVTITNPSVNPKE
+775 PPVVTISNPSVNPKE
-790 VTTVTYAYES
+790 VTSATYAFES
-800 TVLNVTQQNQITV
+800 TVLNVTQKNQITV
-813 QLNGQNI
+813 QLNGQNT
-820 PFVFNPTTHQV
+820 PFGFNPATHQV
-831 TGNLSLIQGANTL
+831 TGNLALIQGANTL

-857 QTVLIYQPAPIVL
+857 QTVLIYKPA
-870 LPEVNFVQPQSPGQ
+870 
-884 VVAVAN
+884 
-890 YNMLATVLHVTAANQ
+890 
-905 ITVSLNG
+905 
-912 QQMPSSAWSFNANS
+912 
-926 HTVSMNT
+926 
-933 VLATGNNVFVV
+933 
-944 TGTNVAGTDNATTT
+944 
-958 IIFRQPVVEC
+958 PVVEC

-974 VMQPTAL
+974 FMQPTAL
-981 LTGGTVNQSTITMTA
+981 LSGGTVYQSTITMTA

-1010 LNGVLQAAGTYTAG
+1010 LNGVLQAVGTYAAG

-1055 IVYRAPQVEKPVI
+1055 IVYRLPQVEKPVI

-1142 NQGGVTVKECLISIK
+1142 NQAGVTVKECLISIK
-1157 DYAGGGN
+1157 DYAGGT
-1164 DQTSPVGGDK
+1164 DQTNPVDGGK
-1174 PKPSPTKPRTPIIP
+1174 PKPSPAKPRTPIIP

>member
-75 RGRYLTGEWFGQN
+75 RGRYLTGEWYGQN

-190 VLPDYETN
+190 ILPDYETN
-198 LIKDPAHEFAR
+198 LINDPAHEFAR
-209 NWMPSLGLG
+209 NWMPSLGVG

-301 PMSDVT
+301 PMNDVT
-307 VNSPNYNLVVSV
+307 VNSSNYNLVVSV

-343 NSGTASANVTLQLG
+343 NSGTASATITLQLG

-383 PEPPTPPVVVKVP
+383 PEPPTPPIVVKVP

-432 VKLNGQNIPFVFN
+432 VQLNGQNIPFAFN
-445 PTTHQVTGNLLLI
+445 PTTHQVTGNLTLI
-458 QGANTLQVAA
+458 QGANTLQVSA
-468 TNADGSDSKQTVLIY
+468 TNADGSDSKQTTLIY
-483 RPVVVKVPPVVT
+483 RLAPP
-495 ITNPAVN
+495 
-502 PKEVTSATY
+502 
-511 AFESTVLNVTQQ
+511 
-523 NQITVQL
+523 
-530 NGQNILF
+530 
-537 VFNPTTHQV
+537 
-546 TGNLLLIQGANTLQ
+546 IQ
-560 VAATNADGS
+560 
-569 DSKQTVLI
+569 
-577 YRPVVVKVP
+577 
-586 PVVTITNPA
+586 
-595 VNPKEVT
+595 
-602 SATYAF
+602 
-608 ESTVL
+608 
-613 NVTQQNQI
+613 
-621 TVQLN
+621 
-626 GQNIPFVFNPTT
+626 
-638 HQVTGNLSLIQ
+638 
-649 GANTLQVAATNADGS
+649 
-664 DSKQTVLIYR
+664 
-674 PVVVKVPPVVT
+674 
-685 ITNPA
+685 
-690 VNPKEVTSATY
+690 
-701 AFESTVLNVTQQNQ
+701 
-715 ITVQLNG
+715 
-722 QNIPF
+722 
-727 VFNPT
+727 
-732 THQVTGNLSLIQG
+732 
-745 ANTLQVAATNADGS
+745 
-759 DSKQTVLIF
+759 
-768 RPVVVKV
+768 
-775 PPVVTITNPSVNPKE
+775 
-790 VTTVTYAYES
+790 
-800 TVLNVTQQNQITV
+800 
-813 QLNGQNI
+813 
-820 PFVFNPTTHQV
+820 
-831 TGNLSLIQGANTL
+831 
-844 QVAATN
+844 
-850 ADGSDSK
+850 
-857 QTVLIYQPAPIVL
+857 
-870 LPEVNFVQPQSPGQ
+870 
-884 VVAVAN
+884 
-890 YNMLATVLHVTAANQ
+890 
-905 ITVSLNG
+905 
-912 QQMPSSAWSFNANS
+912 
-926 HTVSMNT
+926 
-933 VLATGNNVFVV
+933 
-944 TGTNVAGTDNATTT
+944 
-958 IIFRQPVVEC
+958 
-968 IKPSIT
+968 
-974 VMQPTAL
+974 
-981 LTGGTVNQSTITMTA
+981 
-996 QVTEVVSVTAISCR
+996 
-1010 LNGVLQAAGTYTAG
+1010 
-1024 TYSKPLD
+1024 
-1031 LVSGQNVIE
+1031 
-1040 LSATNNCG
+1040 
-1048 TTTTSKT
+1048 
-1055 IVYRAPQVEKPVI
+1055 KPVI

-1084 QVITG
+1084 QVVTGTITG
-1089 TVSGVANA
+1089 VSNAN
-1097 SQVTISY
+1097 QVTIVY
-1104 NNSPVVFT
+1104 NNTPVVFT

-1122 SCTVTVLANT
+1122 SCTITVLAT
-1132 LNFPLVITAT
+1132 TSNFPLVITAT
-1142 NQGGVTVKECLISIK
+1142 NQGGVTLKECLISIK

-1164 DQTSPVGGDK
+1164 DQTSPVDGGK
-1174 PKPSPTKPRTPIIP
+1174 PKPTPAKPRTPIVP
-1188 TDTIRKPTITPPSTP
+1188 TDTIRKPTITPPTTP